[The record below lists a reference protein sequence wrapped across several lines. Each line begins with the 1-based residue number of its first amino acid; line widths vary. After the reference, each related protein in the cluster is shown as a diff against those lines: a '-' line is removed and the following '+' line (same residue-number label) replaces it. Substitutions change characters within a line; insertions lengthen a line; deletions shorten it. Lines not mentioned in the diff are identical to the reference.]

1 MSGAGPLPLR
11 QRVMLIHAVAEAV
24 APIREAFAAGWPE
37 AEIHDLMDSS
47 LSADLAADG
56 GALGARMIERFRT
69 LGRYAAGAG
78 PDGRASDALLF
89 TCSAFGP
96 AIEAVRDELAIPV
109 LKPNEAA
116 FERALAAG
124 SRIGLLVTFAPSLP
138 ALTAELAAMAHRA
151 GRTVTIAGAIAAGGM
166 EALRAG
172 RAAEHDARLVE
183 AAASLP
189 EVDAI
194 VIGQFSA
201 ARAADAIGAVRP
213 EPVLTTPASAV
224 AKLRAAFVGAAG

>member
-1 MSGAGPLPLR
+1 
-11 QRVMLIHAVAEAV
+11 
-24 APIREAFAAGWPE
+24 
-37 AEIHDLMDSS
+37 
-47 LSADLAADG
+47 
-56 GALGARMIERFRT
+56 MIERFRA

-78 PDGRASDALLF
+78 PDGRASDAILF

-96 AIEAVRDELAIPV
+96 AIEAVREELAIPV
-109 LKPNEAA
+109 IKPNEAA
-116 FERALAAG
+116 FERALEAG

-138 ALTAELAAMAHRA
+138 ALTAELEAMARAA
-151 GRTVTIAGAIAAGGM
+151 GRTPTIVGAIAAGGM

-172 RAAEHDARLVE
+172 RAADHDALLAN

-189 EVDAI
+189 AVDAI

-201 ARAADAIGAVRP
+201 ARAAAAIRSVRP

-224 AKLRAAFVGAAG
+224 AKLRTVFLG

>member
-1 MSGAGPLPLR
+1 MARDRTQPHAPAARESTMRETDPTRLR

-24 APIREAFAAGWPE
+24 APIRAAFAAGWPE

-47 LSADLAADG
+47 LSADLASDG
-56 GALGARMIERFRT
+56 GVLGARMIERFRT

-78 PDGRASDALLF
+78 PDGRASDAILF

-96 AIEAVRDELAIPV
+96 AIEAVRAELAIPV

-116 FERALAAG
+116 FERALEAG

-138 ALTAELAAMAHRA
+138 ALTAELEAMARAA
-151 GRTVTIAGAIAAGGM
+151 GRPVTIVGAIAAGGM

-172 RAAEHDARLVE
+172 RAADHDALLAA

-189 EVDAI
+189 A
-194 VIGQFSA
+194 
-201 ARAADAIGAVRP
+201 
-213 EPVLTTPASAV
+213 
-224 AKLRAAFVGAAG
+224 

>member
-1 MSGAGPLPLR
+1 MTGAGSPPAR
-11 QRVMLIHAVAEAV
+11 PRVMLIHAVPEAV
-24 APIREAFAAGWPE
+24 TPIREAFAAGWPA
-37 AEIHDLMDSS
+37 AEIHDLLDSS

-56 GALGARMIERFRT
+56 GVLGTRMIERFRT

-78 PDGRASDALLF
+78 PNGSASDAILF

-96 AIEAVRDELAIPV
+96 AIEAVRQELAIPV

-116 FERALAAG
+116 FERALEAG
-124 SRIGLLVTFAPSLP
+124 ARIGLLVTFAPSLP
-138 ALTAELAAMAHRA
+138 ALSAELEAMARAA
-151 GRTVTIAGAIAAGGM
+151 GRTATIVGAIAAGGM

-172 RAAEHDARLVE
+172 RAEEHDALLAK
-183 AAASLP
+183 AAESLP
-189 EVDAI
+189 AVDAI

-201 ARAADAIGAVRP
+201 ARAAAAIRSVRP

-224 AKLRAAFVGAAG
+224 AKLRAAFPG

>member
-1 MSGAGPLPLR
+1 
-11 QRVMLIHAVAEAV
+11 
-24 APIREAFAAGWPE
+24 
-37 AEIHDLMDSS
+37 MDSS
-47 LSADLAADG
+47 LSADLAEDG
-56 GALGARMIERFRT
+56 GVLGARLVERFLT

-78 PDGRASDALLF
+78 PEGRASDAILF

-96 AIEAVRDELAIPV
+96 AIDAVRRDLSIPV

-138 ALTAELAAMAHRA
+138 ALTAELEAMARAA
-151 GRTVTIAGAIAAGGM
+151 GRTVTIAGAIAVGGM
-166 EALRAG
+166 EALRVG
-172 RAAEHDARLVE
+172 RAAEHDALLAQ

-201 ARAADAIGAVRP
+201 ARAAAAIATLRR

-224 AKLRAAFVGAAG
+224 AKLRASFVGA

>member
-1 MSGAGPLPLR
+1 MSGAGPSRLR

-24 APIREAFAAGWPE
+24 TPIREAFAAGWPE

-56 GALGARMIERFRT
+56 GVLGARMIERFRT

-78 PDGRASDALLF
+78 PAGRASDAILF

-96 AIEAVRDELAIPV
+96 AIEAVRAELAIPV

-116 FERALAAG
+116 FERALEAG

-138 ALTAELAAMAHRA
+138 ALTAELEAMARAA
-151 GRTVTIAGAIAAGGM
+151 GRTPTIVGAIAAGGM

-172 RAAEHDARLVE
+172 RVADHDARLAA

-189 EVDAI
+189 AVDAF

-201 ARAADAIGAVRP
+201 ARAAGAIRAVRP
-213 EPVLTTPASAV
+213 EPVLTTPESAV
-224 AKLRAAFVGAAG
+224 AKLRAAFAHR